1 MAKEITLRFTVKEIQ
16 EKLKKVFKAEHQ
28 ELMSEC
34 IAGVLSENSD
44 GLEKVFK
51 ASLGIYPVLEYK
63 MGDVISV
70 RRAGLTDYLFDTE
83 KMIEEGL
90 MVNDHVVAL
99 ITGTQPYSHYPY
111 QSTYKY
117 INAEGETH
125 ECTSDVHK
133 MYIAG
138 LSEEFPLDL

>member
-1 MAKEITLRFTVKEIQ
+1 MAKEITLRFTSKEIQ

-34 IAGVLSENSD
+34 IVGVLSENHD
-44 GLEKVFK
+44 ALERVFK
-51 ASLGIYPVLEYK
+51 ASLNIHPVLEYK
-63 MGDVISV
+63 MGDTVSIRKV
-70 RRAGLTDYLFDTE
+70 GLTDYLFNVE

-90 MVNDHVVAL
+90 IANDHMVAL
-99 ITGTQPYSHYPY
+99 ISGTQPYSNYPY
-111 QSTYKY
+111 QVTYKY

-125 ECTSDVHK
+125 EYTSDVHQ

-138 LSEEFPLDL
+138 LSEEFPLEL